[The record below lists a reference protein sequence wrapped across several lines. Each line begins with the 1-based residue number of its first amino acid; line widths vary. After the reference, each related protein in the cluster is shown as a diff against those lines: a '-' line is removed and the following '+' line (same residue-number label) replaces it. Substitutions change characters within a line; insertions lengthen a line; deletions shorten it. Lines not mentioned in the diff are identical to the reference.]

1 MAGQNALIVF
11 SDRFHPILA
20 KIIQSNIESN
30 EVILIFSLR
39 ITDDFLT
46 SKKIGFNLFD
56 LTKKA
61 IYIIVRY

>member
-39 ITDDFLT
+39 ITDDFLP

-56 LTKKA
+56 
-61 IYIIVRY
+61 